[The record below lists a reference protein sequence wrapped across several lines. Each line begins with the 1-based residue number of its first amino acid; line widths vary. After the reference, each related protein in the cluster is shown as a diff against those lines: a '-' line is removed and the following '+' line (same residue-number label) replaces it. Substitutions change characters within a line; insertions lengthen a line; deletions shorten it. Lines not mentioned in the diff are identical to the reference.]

1 MSIPLSDEEFMK
13 ILNEYLSNS
22 PINAKLEVA
31 TDKAFYLVNTC
42 EKMIG
47 SHIKDFS
54 NKISKMTDCEKEE
67 NSELHLTH
75 MKNQTLFIAEMMSIS
90 KTLGTADDVLQI
102 NQIINRL
109 YTLMKNISES
119 NRQENRT
126 LKQNKMK

>member
-1 MSIPLSDEEFMK
+1 
-13 ILNEYLSNS
+13 
-22 PINAKLEVA
+22 
-31 TDKAFYLVNTC
+31 
-42 EKMIG
+42 
-47 SHIKDFS
+47 
-54 NKISKMTDCEKEE
+54 MTDSEKEE

-119 NRQENRT
+119 NRQEVYR
-126 LKQNKMK
+126 